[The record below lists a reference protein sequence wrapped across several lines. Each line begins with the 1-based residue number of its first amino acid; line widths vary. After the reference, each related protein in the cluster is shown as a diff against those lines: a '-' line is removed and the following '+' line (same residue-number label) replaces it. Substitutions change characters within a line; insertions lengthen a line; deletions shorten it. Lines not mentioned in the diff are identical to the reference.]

1 MAPVHTC
8 IAQNISLVFY
18 HSWNPPYT
26 CNSLPAQMIQNA
38 LKVNCWIYLM
48 LENAGN
54 HTHSCIHSEQH
65 YSFVGPNRT
74 SKAELDHQT
83 VFFFFIYL
91 FSLKFLQTIPLD
103 FSHFLRT
110 VSLVGCRQPK
120 WWGVQKKYC
129 CDDTGWQVEPDQG
142 TEETSKICDNW
153 CLTVSN
159 FHIVNFQMC

>member
-1 MAPVHTC
+1 
-8 IAQNISLVFY
+8 
-18 HSWNPPYT
+18 
-26 CNSLPAQMIQNA
+26 
-38 LKVNCWIYLM
+38 M
-48 LENAGN
+48 LEII
-54 HTHSCIHSEQH
+54 HTVAFILSNITVS
-65 YSFVGPNRT
+65 S
-74 SKAELDHQT
+74 DQT
-83 VFFFFIYL
+83 EHPKQNLTIKRFFFIYL

-110 VSLVGCRQPK
+110 VLLVGCRQPK

-159 FHIVNFQMC
+159 FYIVNFQMFKLWNDVAEFYGCIAHNNRFVYFFCGTTTQLRPRLPHCWGS